1 MTRRLA
7 ALVLVVALILLV
19 AALLPDDVERSTVPD
34 PLDLPVAVASADAA
48 TSTWFCAAGGAVTP
62 AAVTHT
68 VSLSN
73 AGEQAVTARL
83 ESPQEEGDPLV
94 AEVEVPAR
102 SVLPVGADAFGGTQ
116 PRAVTVTASGS
127 IHVTHRLVSEG
138 VAEEAICATRGASQ
152 WYFPA
157 AYSQNGGKITAGSAL
172 LWVYNPFPA
181 DASIDVTIVTEA
193 GVRQPGDL
201 TGFVVSSGQA
211 RAIELADVAQ
221 RRDQF
226 SVAVETRAGRVVAEL
241 VQATDG
247 TGPAQRGLRMRTGV
261 SEPAMRWVF
270 ADSEAAAG
278 VGERLVLYNPSPDPI
293 AALVAVRPDG
303 ADAETMPDPFVLDV
317 PGRRYLVLDLTA
329 ETRLPPTGMRTIT
342 VETDAESGIVV
353 ERLVGVSGGD
363 GWPLSSGAASSTGS
377 RIEATRWVVPRIDQ
391 TDPGRSILR
400 IVNPSADSIAVV
412 SITAMGNGNQ
422 AAPEGIGRVE
432 VPAGET
438 VTVDVGGAASPD
450 VPTLLRLESEL
461 PVVVERRAF
470 ASTNTDLWVVPA
482 IAERDGVRAV
492 EALPQLMEPGG

>member
-7 ALVLVVALILLV
+7 ALVVVAALVLLV
-19 AALLPDDVERSTVPD
+19 AALLPDDVERSEFPD
-34 PLDLPVAVASADAA
+34 PLELPVAVASTDAA
-48 TSTWFCAAGGAVTP
+48 SSTWFCAAGGATTP
-62 AAVTHT
+62 GAVTHT

-83 ESPQEEGDPLV
+83 QTPQEEGDPLV

-102 SVLPVGADAFGGTQ
+102 SVVPVGADAFGGAQ
-116 PRAVTVTASGS
+116 PRSVTVTAGGPIS
-127 IHVTHRLVSEG
+127 VTHRLVSEG
-138 VAEEAICATRGASQ
+138 VAEEAVCANRGASQ

-157 AYSQNGGKITAGSAL
+157 AYSQNGGKVTAGSAL

-226 SVAVETRAGRVVAEL
+226 AVAVETRAGRVVAEL

-247 TGPAQRGLRMRTGV
+247 TTATRGVRIQTGV

-270 ADSEAAAG
+270 PDSEGVAG
-278 VGERLVLYNPSPDPI
+278 VGERLVLYNPSAEPI
-293 AALVAVRPDG
+293 TALVAVRPDG
-303 ADAETMPDPFVLDV
+303 ADTETMPDPFVLDV
-317 PGRRYLVLDLTA
+317 PGRRYVMLDLAA

-342 VETDAESGIVV
+342 VETDAETGLVAQ
-353 ERLVGVSGGD
+353 RLLSVSGGD
-363 GWPLSSGAASSTGS
+363 GWPLSSGAANSTGL
-377 RIEATRWVVPRIDQ
+377 RIEATRWIVPRIDRA
-391 TDPGRSILR
+391 DAGRSILR

-412 SITAMGNGNQ
+412 SITAIGNGEEV
-422 AAPEGIGRVE
+422 APEGIGRVE
-432 VPAGET
+432 VPPGAT
-438 VTVDVGGAASPD
+438 ATVDVGAAAAPD

-482 IAERDGVRAV
+482 IAERDTVRAV
-492 EALPQLMEPGG
+492 EALPQLVEPGG